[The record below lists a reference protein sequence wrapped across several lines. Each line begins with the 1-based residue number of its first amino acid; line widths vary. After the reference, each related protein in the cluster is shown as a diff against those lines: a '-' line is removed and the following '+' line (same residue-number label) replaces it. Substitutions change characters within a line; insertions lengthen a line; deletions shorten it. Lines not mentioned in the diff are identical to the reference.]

1 MGSGGAVVP
10 IKLNAFLIAGWQ
22 NGALSHRKHFT
33 AFRGSGLAAAA
44 AVSQSLASFIS
55 SEGFFFPGHLDCQHK
70 SGLHCRRRRRP
81 WHRLVGLQQ
90 RRVKHRQ
97 HMWPRLKLKLLIK
110 GVVDLSCE
118 SLRAAAPAAAAEKKK
133 HVIHYSVPHTQLQ
146 SRPKLQFDQTE
157 GSLTTSRAALSCQS
171 WSADWSSKPVDCL
184 LCMF

>member
-1 MGSGGAVVP
+1 MGR
-10 IKLNAFLIAGWQ
+10 FLIGSILR
-22 NGALSHRKHFT
+22 LSEEVVWPPQLLCHNLSPLLFPAR
-33 AFRGSGLAAAA
+33 
-44 AVSQSLASFIS
+44 V
-55 SEGFFFPGHLDCQHK
+55 FFFPGHLDCQHK

-97 HMWPRLKLKLLIK
+97 HMWPRHKLKLLIK

-133 HVIHYSVPHTQLQ
+133 HVIHYSVPYTQLQ

-157 GSLTTSRAALSCQS
+157 GSPTTSRAALS
-171 WSADWSSKPVDCL
+171 
-184 LCMF
+184 